1 MGEWEELEYLL
12 FVNYCIFHMNCKPT
26 FAPPCI
32 LSYEKVIRIIRPYF
46 QSSLKTGFIEA
57 YFILNVFGF
66 HILQHLNSYNYAQY
80 LSQHIKSDMTQF
92 QLQYLI
98 IVTRR
103 TI

>member
-46 QSSLKTGFIEA
+46 QSSLKTGFI
-57 YFILNVFGF
+57 
-66 HILQHLNSYNYAQY
+66 
-80 LSQHIKSDMTQF
+80 
-92 QLQYLI
+92 
-98 IVTRR
+98 
-103 TI
+103 